1 MGAFIIII
9 VSILFSAFFS
19 GMEIA
24 FVSANKL
31 RLEIDKKQS
40 GFNSKIL
47 SAFSDNPSHFISTM
61 LVGNNLALVIYGIFM
76 AKILE
81 PVFYKFVD
89 APLSVLLLQTI
100 VSTIII
106 LFTAEF
112 IPKTLFRIVNNSA
125 LRLFTW
131 PLAFF
136 YLLFY
141 PVVKFTMWISKIIM
155 QNVIGI
161 KISHQIQERAF
172 GKIDI
177 DYTLSELSDDSISDD
192 NLIENDLKIFKNALD
207 FTDIKLRECMVTR
220 TELFALPSNASI
232 EDIRQGF
239 IETGYSRILIY
250 KESIDDIIGFV
261 HILSIFK
268 KPQKLKNVLT
278 PLIFVPETM
287 PASKLLEQ
295 FIQDNKSIAVVVDE
309 FGGTAGI
316 VTIEDIVEEIFGEIE
331 DEHDVS
337 ELVMKKISDNEFLF
351 SGRVEVDT
359 INETYKIGIDE
370 SEEYETIAGFIL
382 FHHGDFPEKNQE
394 IEIEENNRKFYFKI
408 IKITD
413 TRIDLVKLRF

>member
-1 MGAFIIII
+1 MTAFIIII
-9 VSILFSAFFS
+9 LSILFSAFFS

-47 SAFSDNPSHFISTM
+47 TTFSDNPSHFISTM

-81 PVFYKFVD
+81 PVFYRIVD
-89 APLSVLLLQTI
+89 SSLTVLLLQTI
-100 VSTIII
+100 ISTLII

-112 IPKTLFRIVNNSA
+112 IPKTLFRIINNSA
-125 LRLFTW
+125 LKIFTW

-136 YLLFY
+136 YFLFY
-141 PVVKFTMWISKIIM
+141 PVVKFTMWISKILM
-155 QNVIGI
+155 QLILGI
-161 KISHQIQERAF
+161 KISNKIQERAF
-172 GKIDI
+172 GKLDI
-177 DYTLSELSDDSISDD
+177 DFTLSELNEDSNLND
-192 NLIENDLKIFKNALD
+192 NLIENDLKIFRNALD

-232 EDIRQGF
+232 EEIRQGF
-239 IETGYSRILIY
+239 VETGYSRILIY
-250 KESIDDIIGFV
+250 KETIDDIIGFV

-268 KPQKLKNVLT
+268 NPQKLKNILT

-295 FIQDNKSIAVVVDE
+295 FIQDNRSIAVVVDE

-337 ELVMKKISDNEFLF
+337 ELVLKKVSDNEFLF

-359 INETYKIGIDE
+359 INETYKIGIEE
-370 SEEYETIAGFIL
+370 SEEYETIAGYIL

-394 IEIEENNRKFYFKI
+394 IVIEENNRKFYFKI

-413 TRIDLVKLRF
+413 TRIDLIKLRF